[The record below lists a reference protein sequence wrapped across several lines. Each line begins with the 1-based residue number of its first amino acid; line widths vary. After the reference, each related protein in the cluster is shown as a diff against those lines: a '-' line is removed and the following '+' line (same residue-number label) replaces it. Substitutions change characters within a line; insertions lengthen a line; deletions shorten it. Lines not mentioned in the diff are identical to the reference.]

1 MRALITQTCPAL
13 SGSVA
18 RATEQARVVAPL
30 RFDQLCS
37 FSSAI
42 QMSEL
47 PSDRSVNSTLS
58 ILCDK
63 IQAELVLSV
72 QSEADQTPILVHP
85 LLNMINCVGA
95 PSLPGPPELGI
106 EWRFDLFEELDN
118 ARSSGCEVF
127 LPDLDLATNPFH
139 LAAIDEPATTP
150 PRTGLI
156 IEMENRCL
164 GTLYDPV
171 AITVRQVVNMALAY
185 WSDNLECVTAE
196 EADALREAHS
206 IPADFPLRRYDSLR
220 YDEAFRGWNDVV
232 ELDYWNGC
240 AYLTTKPF
248 RLSPGC
254 G

>member
-1 MRALITQTCPAL
+1 
-13 SGSVA
+13 
-18 RATEQARVVAPL
+18 
-30 RFDQLCS
+30 
-37 FSSAI
+37 
-42 QMSEL
+42 MSEL

-171 AITVRQVVNMALAY
+171 AITVRQVVNMALTY
-185 WSDNLECVTAE
+185 WSDNLECATAE

-240 AYLTTKPF
+240 AYLTAKPC
-248 RLSPGC
+248 RLSPGR